1 MYDVNEKFENL
12 VLFMAENYNSY
23 DTELNDAITTF
34 EEAIETSGNG
44 EAAFGIARDDW
55 ERIEITEPPYKCNN
69 AQFYAEYNDG
79 FQAPFLFGGAEEWY
93 RKEFGRSTEAGLKAE
108 KQNVADALLSFMYG
122 SFEDRR
128 RYEAALN
135 AITDEEKKKV
145 FMEEWQDGRTSMKN
159 IGEYAHQLGEK
170 LK

>member
-1 MYDVNEKFENL
+1 MDIKIRMEYYDRIQIDQPKRSLYIPRQDQRICCIGSIPAWNVVWSITKDDNEEK
-12 VLFMAENYNSY
+12 
-23 DTELNDAITTF
+23 
-34 EEAIETSGNG
+34 
-44 EAAFGIARDDW
+44 
-55 ERIEITEPPYKCNN
+55 RIPV
-69 AQFYAEYNDG
+69 
-79 FQAPFLFGGAEEWY
+79 FLFGGAEEWY

-170 LK
+170 LKGKVKCCIDDTTKVDT

>member
-1 MYDVNEKFENL
+1 MIEYELINPSDPYTFLAKTKESAALTVFLLGTMYGASPKDDNEEK
-12 VLFMAENYNSY
+12 
-23 DTELNDAITTF
+23 
-34 EEAIETSGNG
+34 
-44 EAAFGIARDDW
+44 
-55 ERIEITEPPYKCNN
+55 RIPV
-69 AQFYAEYNDG
+69 
-79 FQAPFLFGGAEEWY
+79 FLFDGAEEWY
-93 RKEFGRSTEAGLKAE
+93 RKEFGRSTQAGLKEE

-170 LK
+170 LKGKVKCCIDDTTKVNT